1 MPVKAGGGAGGG
13 RGPTSRP
20 DVIRGTLGPMT
31 STLPGAGRTR
41 ELWSVGDYQ
50 RVGVRLVPASEQ
62 LVADLQV
69 RPGERLLDVGGGTGN
84 TALAAARR
92 DAEVTCSDI
101 VPELLEHARRRAELE
116 GLSYGTEVADAQALP
131 FDDGAFDVVTSTIGV
146 VFAADAEK
154 AAAEIVRVLRPGGR
168 FGLTAWVPEA
178 PGGKLLQLVRRHDP
192 GDHPGDPLRWG
203 TRDGIEQLFARTGVQ
218 LRYAERATDFTAPS
232 VEVQWDRYV
241 QWYAPVRVA
250 WQRLDEAGRAAFHD
264 EFVEMWGSYSRGSQ
278 GVLVPNTYLQVIGIK
293 R

>member
-1 MPVKAGGGAGGG
+1 
-13 RGPTSRP
+13 
-20 DVIRGTLGPMT
+20 
-31 STLPGAGRTR
+31 
-41 ELWSVGDYQ
+41 VGDYQ

-69 RPGERLLDVGGGTGN
+69 RPGERLLDIGGGTGN

-92 DAEVTCSDI
+92 DADVVCTDI
-101 VPELLEHARRRAELE
+101 VPELLEYARRRAELE
-116 GLSYGTEVADAQALP
+116 GLSFGTEVADAQSLP
-131 FDDGAFDVVTSTIGV
+131 YEDGSFDVVTSTIGV
-146 VFAADAEK
+146 VFAADAER

-203 TRDGIEQLFARTGVQ
+203 TREGIEQLFARTGVQ

-232 VEVQWDRYV
+232 AEVQWQRYV
-241 QWYAPVRVA
+241 EWYAPVRVA
-250 WQRLDEAGRAAFHD
+250 WERLDEAGRAAFHD
-264 EFVEMWGSYSRGSQ
+264 EFVEMWGSYSRGSP
-278 GVLVPNTYLQVIGIK
+278 GVLVPNAYLQVTGVK